1 MQVGIIGINHF
12 SSSLS
17 QREKVAKVCRE
28 LFIANQVS
36 FPLHYVLL
44 STCNRTELYFSS
56 PDLAETHSEILGLM
70 RENIPDLFDQYLYSF
85 FGVDCFLHL
94 GRVIS
99 GMDSLIFGESDIQ
112 RQVKV
117 SYEAARVKR
126 VLTPSLHY
134 MFQKGLK
141 IGKEMRTAVLPTQTR
156 LPTTIYTLLD
166 CLKCSKKK
174 ILFIGNSVIN
184 RAVMSYFLSKECQ
197 DLSLCT
203 RTNNTP
209 FSAIQLQTWKTCE
222 KWFEYDAVISGT
234 YHHEYIIRKASPKR
248 SVALFDLGVPR
259 NIDPA
264 LAHHPKIQL
273 YNIDTLSQMANQ
285 SKKTSEKEIQLC
297 ETMLEKNVHRQV
309 ELFHRKQQSRW
320 RYVSACEKLSILP

>member
-28 LFIANQVS
+28 LFIAKQVS
-36 FPLHYVLL
+36 FPIQYVLL
-44 STCNRTELYFSS
+44 STCNRTELYFSA
-56 PDLAETHSEILGLM
+56 PNLADAHSEILGLL
-70 RENIPDLFDQYLYSF
+70 REEIQDPFDQNLYSF
-85 FGVDCFLHL
+85 FGSDCFLHL

-117 SYEAARVKR
+117 SYESARIKR
-126 VLTPSLHY
+126 RLTPSLHY

-141 IGKEMRTAVLPTQTR
+141 IGKEIRTAVLPTQAR
-156 LPTTIYTLLD
+156 LPATIYSLVD
-166 CLKCSKKK
+166 CLKIGKKK

-184 RAVMSYFLSKECQ
+184 RGVMSYFLSKGCE
-197 DLSLCT
+197 DLTLCT
-203 RTNNTP
+203 RTDKTP
-209 FSAIQLQTWKTCE
+209 FSSVKLE
-222 KWFEYDAVISGT
+222 KWDVTKQWFKYDAVISGT
-234 YHHEYIIRKASPKR
+234 YHGEYIIQGSSPKCE
-248 SVALFDLGVPR
+248 VALFDLGVPR
-259 NIDPA
+259 NIDPT
-264 LAHHPKIQL
+264 LAEHPQIRL
-273 YNIDTLSQMANQ
+273 YNIDDLGQMANQ

-297 ETMLEKNVHRQV
+297 ETMLEKIVHRQV
-309 ELFHRKQQSRW
+309 DLFHRKQQSRW